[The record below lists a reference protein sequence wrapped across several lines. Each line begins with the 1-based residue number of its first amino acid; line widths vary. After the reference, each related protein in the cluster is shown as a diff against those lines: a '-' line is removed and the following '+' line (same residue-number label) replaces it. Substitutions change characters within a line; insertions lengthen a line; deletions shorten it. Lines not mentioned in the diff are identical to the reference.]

1 METLVRRR
9 AVLITRGYCDG
20 MSIGGDERT
29 SWTRVAVVLL
39 ALFLI
44 AMVVSFVLRLLKFL
58 IMLGLVLVG
67 VVVLLRALRPR
78 R

>member
-1 METLVRRR
+1 
-9 AVLITRGYCDG
+9 